1 MGYSRR
7 ILNVP
12 SPLKLWISLNMSKY
26 RFFMVLAFFWLSM
39 SPHLLSQGFFPL
51 GEIQP
56 GMKGQGKTVFLGS
69 RIDKFDFEVLG
80 IQKNTS
86 PGRSTILVK
95 LLGSDMKE
103 RGVFAG
109 MSGSPCYIN
118 GRLIGA
124 LSSGFAF
131 SKEPIAG
138 ITPIQYMLDQLL
150 EIPDQPSQ
158 NTPLILPKID
168 PPKVLKS
175 ALTGLMIPLSEIWPE
190 HNQTSSSPVF
200 MGTALSPEAQSFWQG
215 SGVQFLNT
223 GSAQMA
229 EGQES
234 SSPIEPGGTVVASL
248 VEGDLE
254 VSSAGTITYIQ
265 GKRLLMF
272 GHPLFNLGS
281 LQVPMR
287 TGSVLGVV
295 SNLNSSF
302 KLTAPGKAIGSV
314 RLDRHSG
321 VSGVLGADSKM
332 IPLRLGINLA
342 GKKNLNLSFNMI
354 DHPILT
360 PYFAATILSQSLE
373 SNIRGLGVQSLSLQ
387 GNIKLTGYPPI
398 QIESFVADLN
408 SQRLSSYLGAI
419 LQSICFNPF
428 EKAQFEGISLT
439 VKAEE
444 RLDLSAV
451 VGARILTSR
460 AQRGSAL
467 PVTLVVQNIQGLRES
482 YNFTIPIPSS
492 AQKGKT
498 YLLVGDGLSIM
509 SADPDQSSVQLSS
522 LGDIVQVLNS
532 SLKNNQ
538 AYGLLVQSSK
548 GAGLRGDR
556 IEGVPPSIASLVGPE
571 DGSKDTS
578 LKRKIIGRA
587 LIPLEREVQGL
598 VTLEIEV
605 E

>member
-1 MGYSRR
+1 
-7 ILNVP
+7 
-12 SPLKLWISLNMSKY
+12 MSKF
-26 RFFMVLAFFWLSM
+26 RFFIVLALFCLST
-39 SPHLLSQGFFPL
+39 SFLVSQGILPL
-51 GEIQP
+51 SEIQP
-56 GMKGQGKTVFLGS
+56 GMRGQGKTVFLGS
-69 RIDKFDFEVLG
+69 KIERFDFEILG

-109 MSGSPCYIN
+109 MSGSPCYVN
-118 GRLIGA
+118 GKLIGA

-131 SKEPIAG
+131 AKEPIAG

-150 EIPDQPSQ
+150 EIPDQAPQ

-175 ALTGLMIPLSEIWPE
+175 ALNGSMIPLSEVWSE
-190 HNQTSSSPVF
+190 GSRDSFNLLLT
-200 MGTALSPEAQSFWQG
+200 GTPLSAEAKSYWQG
-215 SGVQFLNT
+215 SGIRFLDA
-223 GSAQMA
+223 SAPQIA
-229 EGQES
+229 KGDDD

-248 VEGDLE
+248 VEGDLDI
-254 VSSAGTITYIQ
+254 SSAGTITYIQ

-287 TGSVLGVV
+287 SGSVLGVV

-302 KLTAPGKAIGSV
+302 KLTAPGKNIGSV
-314 RLDRHSG
+314 RLDRNAG
-321 VSGVLGADSKM
+321 VGGLLGAESKM
-332 IPLRLGINLA
+332 IPLRLGINLG

-354 DHPILT
+354 DHPVLT

-373 SNIRGLGVQSLSLQ
+373 SNIRGLGMQSLSLQ

-408 SQRLSSYLGAI
+408 SKRLSDYLGGI

-428 EKAQFEGISLT
+428 EKPQFEGISLT

-460 AQRGSAL
+460 AKRGSPL
-467 PVTLVVQNIQGLRES
+467 PITLVVQNIQGLRES
-482 YNFTIPIPSS
+482 YNFSIPIPSS

-509 SADPDQSSVQLSS
+509 SADPDQSSVQIGS
-522 LGDIVQVLNS
+522 LGDVVQVLNS

-556 IEGVPPSIASLVGPE
+556 IEGIPPSIASLVGPE

-578 LKRKIIGRA
+578 LKRRIIGRA

>member
-1 MGYSRR
+1 
-7 ILNVP
+7 
-12 SPLKLWISLNMSKY
+12 MSKF
-26 RFFMVLAFFWLSM
+26 RFFIVLALFCLST
-39 SPHLLSQGFFPL
+39 SFLVSQGILPL
-51 GEIQP
+51 SEIQP
-56 GMKGQGKTVFLGS
+56 GMRGQGKTVFLGS
-69 RIDKFDFEVLG
+69 KIERFDFEILG

-109 MSGSPCYIN
+109 MSGSPCYVN
-118 GRLIGA
+118 GKLIGA

-131 SKEPIAG
+131 AKEPIAG

-150 EIPDQPSQ
+150 EIPDQAPQ

-175 ALTGLMIPLSEIWPE
+175 ALSGSMIPLSEVWSE
-190 HNQTSSSPVF
+190 GSRDSFNLLLT
-200 MGTALSPEAQSFWQG
+200 GTPLSAEAKSYWQG
-215 SGVQFLNT
+215 SGIRFLDA
-223 GSAQMA
+223 SAPQMA
-229 EGQES
+229 KGDDD

-248 VEGDLE
+248 VEGDLDI
-254 VSSAGTITYIQ
+254 SSAGTITYIQ

-287 TGSVLGVV
+287 SGSVLGVV

-302 KLTAPGKAIGSV
+302 KLTAPGKNIGSV
-314 RLDRHSG
+314 RLDRNAG
-321 VSGVLGADSKM
+321 VGGLLGAESKM
-332 IPLRLGINLA
+332 IPLRLGINLG

-354 DHPILT
+354 DHPVLT

-373 SNIRGLGVQSLSLQ
+373 SNIRGLGMQSLSLQ

-408 SQRLSSYLGAI
+408 SKRLSDYLGGI

-428 EKAQFEGISLT
+428 EKPQFEGISLT

-460 AQRGSAL
+460 AKRGSPL
-467 PVTLVVQNIQGLRES
+467 PITLVVQNIQGLRES
-482 YNFTIPIPSS
+482 YNFSIPIPSS

-509 SADPDQSSVQLSS
+509 SADPDQSSVQIGS
-522 LGDIVQVLNS
+522 LGDVVQVLNS

-556 IEGVPPSIASLVGPE
+556 IEGIPPSIASLVGPE

-578 LKRKIIGRA
+578 LKRRIIGRA

>member
-1 MGYSRR
+1 
-7 ILNVP
+7 
-12 SPLKLWISLNMSKY
+12 MSKF
-26 RFFMVLAFFWLSM
+26 RFFIVLALFCLST
-39 SPHLLSQGFFPL
+39 SFLVSQGILPL
-51 GEIQP
+51 SEIQP
-56 GMKGQGKTVFLGS
+56 GMRGQGKTVFLGS
-69 RIDKFDFEVLG
+69 KIERFDFEILG

-109 MSGSPCYIN
+109 MSGSPCYVN
-118 GRLIGA
+118 GKLIGA

-131 SKEPIAG
+131 AKEPIAG

-150 EIPDQPSQ
+150 EIPDQAPQ

-175 ALTGLMIPLSEIWPE
+175 ALNGSMIPLSEVWSE
-190 HNQTSSSPVF
+190 GSRDSFNLLLT
-200 MGTALSPEAQSFWQG
+200 GTPLSAEAKSYWQG
-215 SGVQFLNT
+215 SGIRFLDA
-223 GSAQMA
+223 SAPQMTK
-229 EGQES
+229 GDDD

-248 VEGDLE
+248 VEGDLDI
-254 VSSAGTITYIQ
+254 SSAGTITYIQ

-287 TGSVLGVV
+287 SGSVLGVV

-302 KLTAPGKAIGSV
+302 KLTAPGKNIGSV
-314 RLDRHSG
+314 RLDRNAG
-321 VSGVLGADSKM
+321 VGGLLGAESKM
-332 IPLRLGINLA
+332 IPLRLGINLG

-354 DHPILT
+354 DHPVLT

-373 SNIRGLGVQSLSLQ
+373 SNIRGLGMQSLSLQ

-408 SQRLSSYLGAI
+408 SKRLSDYLGGI

-428 EKAQFEGISLT
+428 EKPQFEGISLT

-460 AQRGSAL
+460 AKRGSPL
-467 PVTLVVQNIQGLRES
+467 PITLVVQNIQGLRES
-482 YNFTIPIPSS
+482 YNFSIPIPSS

-509 SADPDQSSVQLSS
+509 SADPDQSSVQIGS
-522 LGDIVQVLNS
+522 LGDVVQVLNS

-556 IEGVPPSIASLVGPE
+556 IEGIPPSIASLVGPE

-578 LKRKIIGRA
+578 LKRRIIGRA

>member
-1 MGYSRR
+1 
-7 ILNVP
+7 
-12 SPLKLWISLNMSKY
+12 MSKF
-26 RFFMVLAFFWLSM
+26 RFFIVLALFCLST
-39 SPHLLSQGFFPL
+39 SFLVSQGILPL
-51 GEIQP
+51 SEIQP
-56 GMKGQGKTVFLGS
+56 GMRGQGKTVFLGS
-69 RIDKFDFEVLG
+69 KIERFDFEILG

-109 MSGSPCYIN
+109 MSGSPCYVN
-118 GRLIGA
+118 GKLIGA

-131 SKEPIAG
+131 AKEPIAG

-150 EIPDQPSQ
+150 EIPDQAPQ

-175 ALTGLMIPLSEIWPE
+175 ALNGSMIPLSEVWSE
-190 HNQTSSSPVF
+190 GSRDSFNLLLT
-200 MGTALSPEAQSFWQG
+200 GTPLSAEAKSYWQG
-215 SGVQFLNT
+215 SGIRFLDA
-223 GSAQMA
+223 SAPQMA
-229 EGQES
+229 KGDDD

-248 VEGDLE
+248 VEGDLDI
-254 VSSAGTITYIQ
+254 SSAGTITYIQ

-287 TGSVLGVV
+287 SGSVLGVV

-302 KLTAPGKAIGSV
+302 KLTAPGKNIGSV
-314 RLDRHSG
+314 RLDRNAG
-321 VSGVLGADSKM
+321 VGGLLGAESKM
-332 IPLRLGINLA
+332 IPLRLGINLG

-354 DHPILT
+354 DHPVLT

-373 SNIRGLGVQSLSLQ
+373 SNIRGLGMQSLSLQ

-408 SQRLSSYLGAI
+408 SKRLSDYLGGI

-428 EKAQFEGISLT
+428 EKPQFEGISLT

-460 AQRGSAL
+460 AKRGSPL
-467 PVTLVVQNIQGLRES
+467 PITLVVQNIQGLRES
-482 YNFTIPIPSS
+482 YNFSIPIPSS

-509 SADPDQSSVQLSS
+509 SADPDQSSVQIGS
-522 LGDIVQVLNS
+522 LGDVVQVLNS

-556 IEGVPPSIASLVGPE
+556 IEGIPPSIASLVGPE

-578 LKRKIIGRA
+578 LKRRIIGRA

>member
-1 MGYSRR
+1 
-7 ILNVP
+7 
-12 SPLKLWISLNMSKY
+12 MSKF
-26 RFFMVLAFFWLSM
+26 RFFIVLALFCLST
-39 SPHLLSQGFFPL
+39 SFLVSQGILPL
-51 GEIQP
+51 SEIQP
-56 GMKGQGKTVFLGS
+56 GMRGQGKTVFLGS
-69 RIDKFDFEVLG
+69 KIERFDFEILG

-109 MSGSPCYIN
+109 MSGSPCYVN
-118 GRLIGA
+118 GKLIGA

-131 SKEPIAG
+131 AKEPIAG

-150 EIPDQPSQ
+150 EIPDQAPQ

-175 ALTGLMIPLSEIWPE
+175 ALNGSMIPLSEVWSE
-190 HNQTSSSPVF
+190 GSRDSFNLLLT
-200 MGTALSPEAQSFWQG
+200 GTPLSAEAKSYWQG
-215 SGVQFLNT
+215 SGIRFLDA
-223 GSAQMA
+223 SAPQMA
-229 EGQES
+229 KGDDDI
-234 SSPIEPGGTVVASL
+234 SPIEPGGTVVASL
-248 VEGDLE
+248 VEGDLDI
-254 VSSAGTITYIQ
+254 SSAGTITYIQ

-287 TGSVLGVV
+287 SGSVLGVV

-302 KLTAPGKAIGSV
+302 KLTAPGKNIGSV
-314 RLDRHSG
+314 RLDRNAG
-321 VSGVLGADSKM
+321 VGGLLGAESKM
-332 IPLRLGINLA
+332 IPLRLGINLG

-354 DHPILT
+354 DHPVLT

-373 SNIRGLGVQSLSLQ
+373 SNIRGLGMQSLSLQ

-408 SQRLSSYLGAI
+408 SKRLSDYLGGI

-428 EKAQFEGISLT
+428 EKPQFEGISLT

-460 AQRGSAL
+460 AKRGSPL
-467 PVTLVVQNIQGLRES
+467 PITLVVQNIQGLRES
-482 YNFTIPIPSS
+482 YNFSIPIPSS

-509 SADPDQSSVQLSS
+509 SADPDQSSVQIGS
-522 LGDIVQVLNS
+522 LGDVVQVLNS

-556 IEGVPPSIASLVGPE
+556 IEGIPPSIASLVGPE

-578 LKRKIIGRA
+578 LKRRIIGRA

>member
-1 MGYSRR
+1 
-7 ILNVP
+7 
-12 SPLKLWISLNMSKY
+12 MSKF
-26 RFFMVLAFFWLSM
+26 RFFIVLALFCLST
-39 SPHLLSQGFFPL
+39 SFLVSQGILPL
-51 GEIQP
+51 SEIQP
-56 GMKGQGKTVFLGS
+56 GMRGQGKTVFLGS
-69 RIDKFDFEVLG
+69 KIERFDFEILG

-109 MSGSPCYIN
+109 MSGSPCYVN
-118 GRLIGA
+118 GKLIGA

-131 SKEPIAG
+131 AKEPIAG

-150 EIPDQPSQ
+150 EIPDQAPQ

-175 ALTGLMIPLSEIWPE
+175 ALNGSMIPLSAVWSEGSRDSF
-190 HNQTSSSPVF
+190 NLLLT
-200 MGTALSPEAQSFWQG
+200 GTPLSAEAKSYWQG
-215 SGVQFLNT
+215 SGISFLDA
-223 GSAQMA
+223 SAPQMA
-229 EGQES
+229 KGDDD

-248 VEGDLE
+248 VEGDLDI
-254 VSSAGTITYIQ
+254 SSAGTITYIQ

-287 TGSVLGVV
+287 SGSVLGVV

-302 KLTAPGKAIGSV
+302 KLTAPGKNIGSV
-314 RLDRHSG
+314 RLDRNAG
-321 VSGVLGADSKM
+321 VGGLLGAESKM
-332 IPLRLGINLA
+332 IPLRLGINLG

-354 DHPILT
+354 DHPVLT

-373 SNIRGLGVQSLSLQ
+373 SNIRGLGMQSLSLQ

-408 SQRLSSYLGAI
+408 SKRLSDYLGGI

-428 EKAQFEGISLT
+428 EKPQFEGISLT

-460 AQRGSAL
+460 AKRGSPL
-467 PVTLVVQNIQGLRES
+467 PITLVVQNIQGLRES
-482 YNFTIPIPSS
+482 YNFSIPIPSS

-509 SADPDQSSVQLSS
+509 SADPDQSSVQIGS
-522 LGDIVQVLNS
+522 LGDVVQVLNS

-556 IEGVPPSIASLVGPE
+556 IEGIPPSIASLVGPE

-578 LKRKIIGRA
+578 LKRRIIGRA

>member
-1 MGYSRR
+1 
-7 ILNVP
+7 
-12 SPLKLWISLNMSKY
+12 
-26 RFFMVLAFFWLSM
+26 
-39 SPHLLSQGFFPL
+39 
-51 GEIQP
+51 
-56 GMKGQGKTVFLGS
+56 
-69 RIDKFDFEVLG
+69 
-80 IQKNTS
+80 
-86 PGRSTILVK
+86 
-95 LLGSDMKE
+95 MKE

-109 MSGSPCYIN
+109 MSGSPCYVN
-118 GRLIGA
+118 GKLIGA

-131 SKEPIAG
+131 AKEPIAG

-150 EIPDQPSQ
+150 EIPDQAPQ

-175 ALTGLMIPLSEIWPE
+175 ALNGSMIPLSEVWSE
-190 HNQTSSSPVF
+190 GSRDSFNLLLT
-200 MGTALSPEAQSFWQG
+200 GTPLSAEAKSYWQG
-215 SGVQFLNT
+215 SGIRFLDA
-223 GSAQMA
+223 SAPQMA
-229 EGQES
+229 KGDDD

-248 VEGDLE
+248 VEGDLDI
-254 VSSAGTITYIQ
+254 SSAGTITYIQ

-287 TGSVLGVV
+287 SGSVLGVV

-302 KLTAPGKAIGSV
+302 KLTAPGKNIGSV
-314 RLDRHSG
+314 RLDRNAG
-321 VSGVLGADSKM
+321 VGGLLGAESKM
-332 IPLRLGINLA
+332 IPLRLGINLG

-354 DHPILT
+354 DHPVLT

-373 SNIRGLGVQSLSLQ
+373 SNIRGLGMQSLSLQ

-408 SQRLSSYLGAI
+408 SKRLSDYLGGI

-428 EKAQFEGISLT
+428 EKPQFEGISLT

-460 AQRGSAL
+460 AKRGSPL
-467 PVTLVVQNIQGLRES
+467 PITLVVQNIQGLRES
-482 YNFTIPIPSS
+482 YNFSIPIPSS

-509 SADPDQSSVQLSS
+509 SADPDQSSVQIGS
-522 LGDIVQVLNS
+522 LGDVVQVLNS

-556 IEGVPPSIASLVGPE
+556 IEGIPPSIASLVGPE

-578 LKRKIIGRA
+578 LKRRIIGRA

>member
-1 MGYSRR
+1 M
-7 ILNVP
+7 P
-12 SPLKLWISLNMSKY
+12 KY
-26 RFFMVLAFFWLSM
+26 RFFILLAFFWVNASILVA
-39 SPHLLSQGFFPL
+39 QGILPL
-51 GEIQP
+51 TEIQP

-69 RIDKFDFEVLG
+69 RIEKFDFEVLG

-95 LLGSDMKE
+95 LLGPEMKE

-118 GRLIGA
+118 GKMIGA

-131 SKEPIAG
+131 AKEPIAG

-150 EIPDQPSQ
+150 EIPDQPAQ

-175 ALTGLMIPLSEIWPE
+175 ALSGTMIPLNEVWPE
-190 HNQTSSSPVF
+190 GSQDSFSLVLTGTPLSS
-200 MGTALSPEAQSFWQG
+200 EAQSFWKG
-215 SGVQFLNT
+215 SGVRFLDA
-223 GSAQMA
+223 SSSQMV
-229 EGQES
+229 EGQEIG
-234 SSPIEPGGTVVASL
+234 SPIEPGGTVVVSL
-248 VEGDLE
+248 VEGDLD

-281 LQVPMR
+281 IQVPMR
-287 TGSVLGVV
+287 SGSVLGVV

-302 KLTAPGKAIGSV
+302 KLTAPGKNIGSV
-314 RLDRHSG
+314 RLDRYSG
-321 VSGVLGADSKM
+321 VSGVLGAESKM
-332 IPLRLGINLA
+332 IPLRLGINLG

-360 PYFAATILSQSLE
+360 PYFAATVLSQSLE
-373 SNIRGLGVQSLSLQ
+373 SNIRGLGIQSLSLQ

-408 SQRLSSYLGAI
+408 SRRLSDYLGAI

-428 EKAQFEGISLT
+428 EKPQFEGISLT

-460 AQRGSAL
+460 AKRGSSL
-467 PVTLVVQNIQGLRES
+467 PVTLIVQNIQGLRES
-482 YNFTIPIPSS
+482 YNFSIPIPSS

-509 SADPDQSSVQLSS
+509 SADPDQSSVQIGS
-522 LGDIVQVLNS
+522 LGDVVQVLNS

-556 IEGVPPSIASLVGPE
+556 IEGIPPSIASLVGPE
-571 DGSKDTS
+571 DGSKDTQ
-578 LKRKIIGRA
+578 LKRRIIGRA

>member
-1 MGYSRR
+1 
-7 ILNVP
+7 
-12 SPLKLWISLNMSKY
+12 LNMSKF
-26 RFFMVLAFFWLSM
+26 RFFIVLALFCLST
-39 SPHLLSQGFFPL
+39 SFLVSQGILPL
-51 GEIQP
+51 SEIQP
-56 GMKGQGKTVFLGS
+56 GMRGQGKTVFLGS
-69 RIDKFDFEVLG
+69 KIERFDFEILG

-109 MSGSPCYIN
+109 MSGSPCYVN
-118 GRLIGA
+118 GKLIGA

-131 SKEPIAG
+131 AKEPIAG

-150 EIPDQPSQ
+150 EIPDQAPQ

-175 ALTGLMIPLSEIWPE
+175 ALNGSMIPLSEVWSE
-190 HNQTSSSPVF
+190 GSRDSFNLLLT
-200 MGTALSPEAQSFWQG
+200 GTPLSAEAKSYWQG
-215 SGVQFLNT
+215 SGIRFLDA
-223 GSAQMA
+223 SAPQMA
-229 EGQES
+229 KGDDD

-248 VEGDLE
+248 VEGDLDI
-254 VSSAGTITYIQ
+254 SSAGTITYIQ

-287 TGSVLGVV
+287 SGSVLGVV

-302 KLTAPGKAIGSV
+302 KLTAPGKNIGSV
-314 RLDRHSG
+314 RLDRNAG
-321 VSGVLGADSKM
+321 VGGLLGAESKM
-332 IPLRLGINLA
+332 IPLRLGINLG

-354 DHPILT
+354 DHPVLT

-373 SNIRGLGVQSLSLQ
+373 SNIRGLGMQSLSLQ

-408 SQRLSSYLGAI
+408 SKRLSDYLGGI

-428 EKAQFEGISLT
+428 EKPQFEGISLT

-460 AQRGSAL
+460 AKRGSPL
-467 PVTLVVQNIQGLRES
+467 PITLVVQNIQGLRES
-482 YNFTIPIPSS
+482 YNFSIPIPSS

-509 SADPDQSSVQLSS
+509 SADPDQSSVQIGS
-522 LGDIVQVLNS
+522 LGDVVQVLNS

-556 IEGVPPSIASLVGPE
+556 IEGIPPSIASLVGPE

-578 LKRKIIGRA
+578 LKRRIIGRA

>member
-1 MGYSRR
+1 
-7 ILNVP
+7 L
-12 SPLKLWISLNMSKY
+12 
-26 RFFMVLAFFWLSM
+26 FCLST
-39 SPHLLSQGFFPL
+39 SFLVSQGILPL
-51 GEIQP
+51 SEIQP
-56 GMKGQGKTVFLGS
+56 GMRGQGKTVFLGS
-69 RIDKFDFEVLG
+69 KIERFDFEILG

-109 MSGSPCYIN
+109 MSGSPCYVN
-118 GRLIGA
+118 GKLIGA

-131 SKEPIAG
+131 AKEPIAG

-150 EIPDQPSQ
+150 EIPDQAPQ

-175 ALTGLMIPLSEIWPE
+175 ALNGSMIPLSEVWSE
-190 HNQTSSSPVF
+190 GSRDSFNLLLT
-200 MGTALSPEAQSFWQG
+200 GTPLSAEAKSYWQG
-215 SGVQFLNT
+215 SGIRFLDA
-223 GSAQMA
+223 SAPQMA
-229 EGQES
+229 KGDDD

-248 VEGDLE
+248 VEGDLDI
-254 VSSAGTITYIQ
+254 SSAGTITYIQ

-272 GHPLFNLGS
+272 GHPLYNLGS

-287 TGSVLGVV
+287 SGSVLGVV

-302 KLTAPGKAIGSV
+302 KLTAPGKNIGSV
-314 RLDRHSG
+314 RLDRNAG
-321 VSGVLGADSKM
+321 VGGLLGAESKM
-332 IPLRLGINLA
+332 IPLRLGINLG
-342 GKKNLNLSFNMI
+342 GKKNLTLSFNMI
-354 DHPILT
+354 DHPVLT

-373 SNIRGLGVQSLSLQ
+373 SNIRGLGMQSLSLQ

-408 SQRLSSYLGAI
+408 SKRLSDYLGGI

-428 EKAQFEGISLT
+428 EKPQFEGISLT

-460 AQRGSAL
+460 AKRGSPL
-467 PVTLVVQNIQGLRES
+467 PITLVVQNIQGLRES
-482 YNFTIPIPSS
+482 YNFSIPIPSS

-509 SADPDQSSVQLSS
+509 SADPDQSSVQIGS
-522 LGDIVQVLNS
+522 LGDVVQVLNS

-556 IEGVPPSIASLVGPE
+556 IEGIPPSIASLVGPE

-578 LKRKIIGRA
+578 LKRRIIGRA